1 MSAVTSH
8 VQMRALFSILS
19 SPGAVLGVNDLRA
32 WKHSAQVISVH
43 SILFASCVA
52 RSGGSSGRSAG
63 AGKCI
68 SRKTWHFSSGVIAF
82 QLSGLVMGLLGY
94 FQVPVDHC
102 QNWYMSVGGLSSS
115 IFLKNCLFFR
125 FNLCLN
131 MLSVVW
137 YFLSASQ
144 GMNPH
149 VALNC
154 QQVSFT
160 RILSLSRM
168 LISLSQYGTECQHN
182 LAVGT
187 VFFIASWC
195 ASRIAHATS
204 SNSSVVGCA
213 RCVIPV
219 SFPFLS
225 SSAALKALLYS
236 FSFAFF
242 QFRCSLMVLPVVTLS
257 LATVYCITTW
267 SEPVCVSSSTLQC
280 ETNNQPIALLFAM
293 VRSHT
298 KWCM

>member
-1 MSAVTSH
+1 MTSH
-8 VQMRALFSILS
+8 VQMRALFGIPS

-43 SILFASCVA
+43 LISFVSCVA

-63 AGKCI
+63 AGKCV

-82 QLSGLVMGLLGY
+82 WPSDLVMGSLGY
-94 FQVPVDHC
+94 FWVPVDHC
-102 QNWYMSVGGLSSS
+102 QNWYMSIRGLSSS
-115 IFLKNCLFFR
+115 IFLKNCLFFH

-137 YFLSASQ
+137 YFLSVSR

-154 QQVSFT
+154 WQVSFAC
-160 RILSLSRM
+160 ILSLCRM
-168 LISLSQYGTECQHN
+168 LISSSQYGTECQHN

-187 VFFIASWC
+187 VFFIATWC
-195 ASRIAHATS
+195 ASRIAHATL

-213 RCVIPV
+213 WCVILV

-242 QFRCSLMVLPVVTLS
+242 QFRCSLTVSPVATLS
-257 LATVYCITTW
+257 LATVYHITMW
-267 SEPVCVSSSTLQC
+267 LELVHASSSTLQH
-280 ETNNQPIALLFAM
+280 ETNNQPIALSFAM

-298 KWCM
+298 EWCM